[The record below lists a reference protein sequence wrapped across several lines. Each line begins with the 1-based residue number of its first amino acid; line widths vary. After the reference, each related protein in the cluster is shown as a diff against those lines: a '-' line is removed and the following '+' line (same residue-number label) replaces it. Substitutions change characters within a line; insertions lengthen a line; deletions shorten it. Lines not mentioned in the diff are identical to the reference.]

1 MSKVFSTDSFC
12 VTNGDM
18 DFIPRRCTIEV
29 NTDKNTLE
37 FRVLYNEEVKQIRAS
52 LDKVKEL
59 LEEAYSIGMTFLKED
74 PENQSIIRYTKGI
87 MRTTAK
93 HTTIS
98 LSQTDGKEKELFMI
112 SALAT
117 DLDKYLRRK
126 WNLMQGVKF

>member
-1 MSKVFSTDSFC
+1 
-12 VTNGDM
+12 
-18 DFIPRRCTIEV
+18 
-29 NTDKNTLE
+29 
-37 FRVLYNEEVKQIRAS
+37 
-52 LDKVKEL
+52 
-59 LEEAYSIGMTFLKED
+59 MTFLKED

-87 MRTTAK
+87 MRTKAK

-98 LSQTDGKEKELFMI
+98 LSQTDGKGKELFMI